1 MANTMLPE
9 DRYLLDLLAALL
21 HGKPSSPPPPAVSA
35 ERLAERAGA
44 HHLDAALYLA
54 LAPHHPQGAW
64 WQALTKAY
72 HLELIRE
79 TNQETEKAQLFDALE
94 AEGIRYLPLKG
105 SVLRDRYPISVIR
118 SMTDL
123 DVLFDVSRAQDVR
136 RVMTENGYTTIAFHH
151 YHHDIYHKEPFIN
164 VEMHRVLFDELAGGQ
179 SYFDRVW
186 ERAVPAEDKNGRQ
199 LMTPEDQYIY
209 LLAHMALHFSRGG
222 IGIRSLMDI
231 WVATRRTT
239 PPLNGAYIARELD
252 ALGLSVFAGR
262 VEALIRAWFEG
273 AEMDEATTA
282 LSAYFLNSGV
292 YGTRQHNEE
301 KDMAVPAGKDSA
313 SPLRYAWNRL
323 FLPLPAMKTIY
334 PVLRRCPFL
343 LPACWMARGV
353 RALTVRRKSTAAE
366 WERSRQIQTED
377 VEKSRRLHELSGQPL
392 EGPVFR
398 GYRLLVS
405 IQ

>member
-1 MANTMLPE
+1 MTNTMLPE
-9 DRYLLDLLAALL
+9 DRYLLALLAALL
-21 HGKPSSPPPPAVSA
+21 HGKSTPPPPPEVSA
-35 ERLAERAGA
+35 ERLAARAGA
-44 HHLDAALYLA
+44 HHLDAALYLG
-54 LAPHHPQGAW
+54 LAPHHPRGAW
-64 WQALTKAY
+64 WDKLTKAY

-94 AEGIRYLPLKG
+94 TEGVRYLPLKG
-105 SVLRDRYPISVIR
+105 SILRERYPISVMR

-136 RVMTENGYTTIAFHH
+136 RVMTENGYTTIAFNHF
-151 YHHDIYHKEPFIN
+151 HHDIYHKEPFMN
-164 VEMHRVLFDELAGGQ
+164 VEMHRVLFDERAGGQ

-186 ERAVPAEDKNGRQ
+186 ERAVPVEDKNGRR

-239 PPLNGAYIARELD
+239 APLNKAYIVRELEV
-252 ALGLSVFAGR
+252 LGLSVFAGR
-262 VEALIRAWFEG
+262 VEPLVRAWFEG
-273 AEMDEATTA
+273 TEMDEATAA

-301 KDMAVPAGKDSA
+301 KDMAVLASKDSA

-323 FLPLPAMKTIY
+323 FLPLPYMKAIY

-353 RALTVRRKSTAAE
+353 RALTVRRKATAAE
-366 WERSRQIQTED
+366 WERSRQLQNED
-377 VEKSRRLHELSGQPL
+377 VEKARRLHELSGLPL

-398 GYRLLVS
+398 G
-405 IQ
+405 